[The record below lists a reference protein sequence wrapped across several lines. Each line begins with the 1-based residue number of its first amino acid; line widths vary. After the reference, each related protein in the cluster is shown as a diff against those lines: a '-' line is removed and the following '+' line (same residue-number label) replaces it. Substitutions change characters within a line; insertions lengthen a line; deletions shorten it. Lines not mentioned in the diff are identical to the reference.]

1 MVPNPKQWITNLYL
15 YDRRNKRDFI
25 NMGIHNLSI
34 ISNSNFAPNGFLKN
48 MHQER
53 NVKTYKD
60 YLREVI
66 IRDFNN
72 YGYLAKYLKKE
83 GNENGINVFAV
94 MNKNNHK
101 ILVKS

>member
-1 MVPNPKQWITNLYL
+1 M
-15 YDRRNKRDFI
+15 RKR
-25 NMGIHNLSI
+25 
-34 ISNSNFAPNGFLKN
+34 K
-48 MHQER
+48 

-60 YLREVI
+60 YLRETI
-66 IRDFNN
+66 SKDFKN